1 MSSGR
6 SRMEQR
12 QVICGT
18 CHVTVSLFAWHVL
31 DVAQYPDLKRQ
42 VLADGINAIPC
53 PTCGRTC
60 RCEIPVRYED
70 RTLGFS
76 VQYIPAANRRDP
88 AFLRLCDGTGALRTT
103 AIGASDALGMNRV
116 PHVVFA
122 MDELIRYVVFRDRIS
137 AYARGRY

>member
-1 MSSGR
+1 
-6 SRMEQR
+6 MEQR
-12 QVICGT
+12 QVTCGT

-42 VLADGINAIPC
+42 VLADVINAVRC

-76 VQYIPAANRRDP
+76 VQYIPAANRSDP
-88 AFLRLCDGTGALRTT
+88 AFLRLCDGAGALRTA
-103 AIGASDALGMNRV
+103 AIDGSEELAMNPA

-137 AYARGRY
+137 AFARGRY